1 MENNHPFN
9 KKINELVDLP
19 DDLVW
24 ENIEKELQKKKKRR
38 FIFWMIFVAFTFSSL
53 GYLIDNQFS
62 KSNLSPVNSIENSTV
77 NTNNSNES
85 NQDFN
90 KIVTKLEKTN
100 SDKNIYNDNIEKNK
114 TSNKQEPKKTHQNSN
129 SKNDSKSKI
138 IKKEPKVTITLKED
152 SINKKDNKV
161 LKTRTLAN
169 KKTNFKK
176 KKYYS
181 KKKKYY
187 SKKKKRKT
195 NNTNGIVAKSSDGKV
210 ENTSNINDSVF
221 LTNNTLITENTIVNN
236 NIEETKKPVETKKI
250 NKKPIKKAQETNE
263 IKTIDQDTL
272 VDREG
277 RRLALI
283 PFVGFSN
290 MAFNNSYSLL
300 SNDIAYQKPSSEF
313 NFQFGVRT
321 RIELAEDVS
330 LSVGVTYYK
339 HSYNNIIN
347 YSPNFVWDNNVENF
361 QNVPFTSNELE
372 VKHDIHYLSIPINIE
387 YSIYESKNLHLKT
400 FLGPEFNYL
409 TENTISYKNG
419 NQWIPF
425 ANASFLNKAMVNV
438 RTGFIFR
445 QNLTKDWIIELN
457 PELQIP
463 FYMKRKDYF
472 AKPFFYGLTIGT
484 EIKF

>member
-1 MENNHPFN
+1 MENNHPLN
-9 KKINELVDLP
+9 KKINQLVDSP

-38 FIFWMIFVAFTFSSL
+38 FIFWMLFAAFSFSIL
-53 GYLIDNQFS
+53 GYLVDNQFS
-62 KSNLSPVNSIENSTV
+62 KSNLSPVNSNENSTV

-85 NQDFN
+85 NHDFN
-90 KIVTKLEKTN
+90 KIESKLEKSN
-100 SDKNIYNDNIEKNK
+100 SDKNNINDNIEKNN
-114 TSNKQEPKKTHQNSN
+114 TTNNQDPKKTHQNSN
-129 SKNDSKSKI
+129 SKHDSKSKI
-138 IKKEPKVTITLKED
+138 IKNEPKVAFTLKED
-152 SINKKDNKV
+152 SINNKIAKKRA
-161 LKTRTLAN
+161 LT
-169 KKTNFKK
+169 KKKASFIKKKSYAKK
-176 KKYYS
+176 KKNYS
-181 KKKKYY
+181 KKKK
-187 SKKKKRKT
+187 SKT
-195 NNTNGIVAKSSDGKV
+195 NNINESITNSTDGKV
-210 ENTSNINDSVF
+210 ENTSNTYDSVF
-221 LTNNTLITENTIVNN
+221 STNNAVIKENTITSNINN
-236 NIEETKKPVETKKI
+236 KEIKKPIETNKI
-250 NKKPIKKAQETNE
+250 KKKPIKKAQETNE
-263 IKTIDQDTL
+263 IKTVDQDTL

-277 RRLALI
+277 RRFVII

-290 MAFNNSYSLL
+290 MTFNNSYSLL
-300 SNDIAYQKPSSEF
+300 SNDVAYQKPSSEL

-330 LSVGVTYYK
+330 LTFGVTYYK

-361 QNVPFTSNELE
+361 HNVPFTSNELE

-387 YSIYESKNLHLKT
+387 YSIYESKNLHIKT

-409 TENTISYKNG
+409 TENTISYKNS
-419 NQWIPF
+419 NDWIPF

-438 RTGFIFR
+438 KTGFIFR